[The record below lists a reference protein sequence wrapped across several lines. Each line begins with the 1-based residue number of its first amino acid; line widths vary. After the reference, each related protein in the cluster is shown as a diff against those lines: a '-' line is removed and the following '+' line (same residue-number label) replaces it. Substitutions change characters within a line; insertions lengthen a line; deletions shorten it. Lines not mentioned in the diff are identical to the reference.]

1 MMLPDPLRAGSGEPG
16 HNSDTC
22 PAGEVLGSSRVGHS
36 RIGANADRMEDT
48 MKYFTRIMGTV
59 TLLSGLVLLG
69 YSTAAAQ
76 RPTHA
81 QAVTPHVRSTPRSD
95 ASPRPSAS
103 EPKVTSFRGI
113 ASKLNT
119 TPDALQSAYQAALA
133 ANPKLTRG
141 QFIAANVLAQNLG
154 TKDPNV
160 TTQAILDGLK
170 SGKSIGKTLQGLG
183 LSATEAEKAQKDA
196 NSEIRRA
203 GQQPRDSTK

>member
-1 MMLPDPLRAGSGEPG
+1 MR
-16 HNSDTC
+16 
-22 PAGEVLGSSRVGHS
+22 
-36 RIGANADRMEDT
+36 
-48 MKYFTRIMGTV
+48 YFTRIMGPA
-59 TLLSGLVLLG
+59 TLLSGLALFG

-119 TPDALQSAYQAALA
+119 TPDALQSAYQTALA

-183 LSATEAEKAQKDA
+183 LSATEAAKAQKDA

>member
-1 MMLPDPLRAGSGEPG
+1 M
-16 HNSDTC
+16 T
-22 PAGEVLGSSRVGHS
+22 
-36 RIGANADRMEDT
+36 
-48 MKYFTRIMGTV
+48 YFTRIMGTA
-59 TLLSGLVLLG
+59 TLLSGLVLFG

-81 QAVTPHVRSTPRSD
+81 QAVTPHPRSTPRSA
-95 ASPRPSAS
+95 ASPRTSAS

-119 TPDALQSAYQAALA
+119 TPDALESAYQTARA

-141 QFIAANVLAQNLG
+141 QFVAANILSQNLG
-154 TKDPNV
+154 SKDPSI
-160 TTQAILDGLK
+160 TTQAVLDGLK

-183 LSATEAEKAQKDA
+183 LSETEAEKAQKDA
-196 NSEIRRA
+196 NAEIRRA

>member
-1 MMLPDPLRAGSGEPG
+1 M
-16 HNSDTC
+16 T
-22 PAGEVLGSSRVGHS
+22 
-36 RIGANADRMEDT
+36 
-48 MKYFTRIMGTV
+48 YFTRIMGTA
-59 TLLSGLVLLG
+59 TLLSGLVLFG

-81 QAVTPHVRSTPRSD
+81 QAVTPHTRSTPRSA
-95 ASPRPSAS
+95 ASPRTSAS

-119 TPDALQSAYQAALA
+119 TPDALESAYQTARA

-141 QFIAANVLAQNLG
+141 QFVAANVLSQNLG
-154 TKDPNV
+154 SKNPGI
-160 TTQAILDGLK
+160 TTQAVLDGLK

-183 LSATEAEKAQKDA
+183 LSETEAEKAQKDA
-196 NSEIRRA
+196 NAEIRRA